1 MQATS
6 EQFVSDSWETL
17 IYITSVFL
25 KLILSFALCNKDILH
40 VLGYN
45 YNLLM
50 FLSFMMV
57 LVNLEVALFSML
69 TAYML
74 ALVLGNII
82 YISPSLNIT
91 IVWKIISIKLIYTF
105 QYKFIPYTVV

>member
-6 EQFVSDSWETL
+6 KQFVSDSWETL

-25 KLILSFALCNKDILH
+25 KLILSFALCNNKDILH

-45 YNLLM
+45 YNLL
-50 FLSFMMV
+50 SFMMV
-57 LVNLEVALFSML
+57 FVNLEVALFSML

-74 ALVLGNII
+74 ALVAGKII

-91 IVWKIISIKLIYTF
+91 MVW
-105 QYKFIPYTVV
+105 